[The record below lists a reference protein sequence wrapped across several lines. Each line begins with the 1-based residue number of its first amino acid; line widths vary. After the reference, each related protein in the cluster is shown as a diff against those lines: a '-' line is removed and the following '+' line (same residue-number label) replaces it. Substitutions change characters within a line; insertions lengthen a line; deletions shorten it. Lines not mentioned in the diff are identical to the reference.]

1 MDHKLGNPV
10 NNDLDFK
17 KILKIENDG
26 NEYDEGIDP
35 LAMWKKKKENIV
47 MLFYLA
53 HKDVIYWKKKNPSN
67 LSRVFLNELAL
78 SNVKEEERNYGQCYF
93 IQPAR
98 MSKNFQY
105 ETEY

>member
-1 MDHKLGNPV
+1 MDHKLGNPG
-10 NNDLDFK
+10 NNALDFK

-67 LSRVFLNELAL
+67 LSRVFF
-78 SNVKEEERNYGQCYF
+78 ER
-93 IQPAR
+93 ISP
-98 MSKNFQY
+98 
-105 ETEY
+105 